1 MEQRAPRVASAG
13 KISGTLLITAAIIN
27 LNVDFLGS
35 SGITIEELSA
45 LSLSIVCYI
54 VAYIAS
60 RERQVVELNS
70 NLSLEQQLYLLET
83 TPTKAGNTK
92 SATSYQSSQTK
103 SIIDSIIGSQDVVDE
118 GTIGQAITTLS
129 LGNFGE
135 AAQSIA
141 AASPAPHS
149 NAAVVMA
156 VSKLSKAES
165 NVPLPDEQREIN
177 KEQDNIIS
185 VKPRQDYPAQQ
196 SDTSLGLSLPDLSDL
211 FTGDSKIEAHNST
224 DRTESDN
231 YETPELPDLDDLF

>member
-60 RERQVVELNS
+60 RERQIVELNS
-70 NLSLEQQLYLLET
+70 NLSLEQQLHLLET

-92 SATSYQSSQTK
+92 SAASYQSSQTK

-129 LGNFGE
+129 SGNFGE

-149 NAAVVMA
+149 NAAVVMG
-156 VSKLSKAES
+156 VSNLSKAES
-165 NVPLPDEQREIN
+165 NVPLPDEQREVN

-185 VKPRQDYPAQQ
+185 VKPNYPVQQ
-196 SDTSLGLSLPDLSDL
+196 SDTSLGLTLPDLSDL